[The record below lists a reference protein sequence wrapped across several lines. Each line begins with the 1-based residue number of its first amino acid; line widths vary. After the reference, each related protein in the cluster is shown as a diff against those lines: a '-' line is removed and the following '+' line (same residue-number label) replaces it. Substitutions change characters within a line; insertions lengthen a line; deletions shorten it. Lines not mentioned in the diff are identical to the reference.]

1 MSRLHATCPFAT
13 KRDFAARTR
22 ATARAV
28 TAGRLAPEEGPAF
41 AAERAQAVHRPS
53 PSCRTSSVSVRAS
66 VRALPTILRVGF
78 AEALAYRAETAV
90 WIAATTMP
98 LVMLALWHTV
108 AREAPIG
115 RFGAPQMVGYFLSM
129 FIVRQLTGS
138 WAVWLINMEVRDGT
152 LAQRLLRPVH
162 PLLSYAISAFAEL
175 PVRSFFAVP
184 AASAALL
191 IFAGDELTR
200 SPAMWALW
208 LASIVGG
215 WLITLFANF
224 AIGCLALFVE
234 SSTKLMDVWLALY
247 FVFSGYLFP
256 VELFPPAMRRAVDWL
271 PFRYQLGLPVE
282 IMTGTYDVHGALAML
297 ARQWLMVGLML
308 AVVTIV
314 WRGGVKRFAAFG
326 G

>member
-1 MSRLHATCPFAT
+1 
-13 KRDFAARTR
+13 
-22 ATARAV
+22 
-28 TAGRLAPEEGPAF
+28 
-41 AAERAQAVHRPS
+41 
-53 PSCRTSSVSVRAS
+53 VSVRAS
-66 VRALPTILRVGF
+66 VRAIPTILRVGF
-78 AEALAYRAETAV
+78 SEALAYRAETVV

-115 RFGAPQMVGYFLSM
+115 GYGASQMVGYFLSM

-138 WAVWLINMEVRDGT
+138 WAVWLINMEVRDGS

-162 PLLSYAISAFAEL
+162 PLVSYAVSALAEL
-175 PVRSFFAVP
+175 PVRSFLAVP
-184 AASAALL
+184 VATVALVV
-191 IFAGDELTR
+191 FAGRQLTR
-200 SPAMWALW
+200 EPALW
-208 LASIVGG
+208 AAWVASIAGG
-215 WLITLFANF
+215 WLITLFANL

-256 VELFPPAMRRAVDWL
+256 VTLFPPAMRRAIDWL

-282 IMTGTYDVHGALAML
+282 IMTARYDLHGALAML
-297 ARQWLMVGLML
+297 GRQWLMVGAML
-308 AVVTIV
+308 AIVALV
-314 WRGGVKRFAAFG
+314 WRGGVKRFAAYG